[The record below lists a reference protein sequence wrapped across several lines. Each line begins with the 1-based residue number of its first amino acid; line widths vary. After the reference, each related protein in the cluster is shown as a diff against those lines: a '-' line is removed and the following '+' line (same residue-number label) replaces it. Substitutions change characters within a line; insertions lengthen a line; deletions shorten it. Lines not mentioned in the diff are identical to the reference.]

1 MGNLPKE
8 SPVLLSQLSPD
19 KCFLIVTVKAI
30 SCHLS
35 WTKLNSQHS
44 DRRQITEETTLLNEH
59 RQKELHRLGVHPT
72 EALEFAVKELDIG
85 ILIET
90 LMGLVPGLDLAV
102 GADED
107 DDDQ

>member
-1 MGNLPKE
+1 MA
-8 SPVLLSQLSPD
+8 SSSASTPD
-19 KCFLIVTVKAI
+19 KTTV
-30 SCHLS
+30 
-35 WTKLNSQHS
+35 HS
-44 DRRQITEETTLLNEH
+44 FDRRQITEETTLLNEH
-59 RQKELHRLGVHPT
+59 RRKELHRLGVHPT
-72 EALEFAVKELDIG
+72 EALEFAIKELDIG

>member
-1 MGNLPKE
+1 
-8 SPVLLSQLSPD
+8 
-19 KCFLIVTVKAI
+19 
-30 SCHLS
+30 
-35 WTKLNSQHS
+35 
-44 DRRQITEETTLLNEH
+44 LLNEH
-59 RQKELHRLGVHPT
+59 RRKELHRLGVHPT